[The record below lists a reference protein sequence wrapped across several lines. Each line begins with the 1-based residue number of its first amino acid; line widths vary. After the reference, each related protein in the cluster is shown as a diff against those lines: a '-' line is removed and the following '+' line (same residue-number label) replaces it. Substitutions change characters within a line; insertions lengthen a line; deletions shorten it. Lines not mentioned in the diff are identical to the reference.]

1 MSGFVLVFFTFVYG
15 NMFII
20 LFALTTFNSFI
31 LNTEFLPKVMKTNIF
46 FLFKIINTCML
57 TLEFLK

>member
-1 MSGFVLVFFTFVYG
+1 MSGFVFFFTFVYG

-20 LFALTTFNSFI
+20 LFALTAFNSFI
-31 LNTEFLPKVMKTNIF
+31 LNTEFLPKVMKTQIFF

>member
-1 MSGFVLVFFTFVYG
+1 MSGFVFFFTFVYG

-31 LNTEFLPKVMKTNIF
+31 LNTEFLPKVMKTQIFF